1 MDEVIIFMIGMATLV
16 SCCVVAIASLLIV
29 HHNRRQHT
37 TSSTT
42 AAPTGSS
49 DPPGGG
55 ESHGE
60 SMKNGAFSIT
70 NYWVASDGDSYLMDC
85 GSSKPKKAE
94 SKKVHKKEV
103 VLGSAPGGPKYQI
116 RGKDGGA
123 LVDVDAYTWDAC
135 YCEGTCRIG
144 SNTYNLLSE
153 NKQTFMKTDA
163 PYGLGSKG
171 NHLTPFVSVTADGSF
186 PHGTTLFVN
195 NIKGATLPNGKI
207 HNGCVR
213 VDDNCG
219 DGCGSK
225 QLDLHVGTYD
235 LHKQL
240 KGRLQGKS
248 DVTKQS
254 CQILEYL

>member
-16 SCCVVAIASLLIV
+16 SCCVAAIASLLIV
-29 HHNRRQHT
+29 RHNRRYQT
-37 TSSTT
+37 TVESTT
-42 AAPTGSS
+42 AAPT
-49 DPPGGG
+49 PPGDSQDG
-55 ESHGE
+55 
-60 SMKNGAFSIT
+60 SMKDGAFSIT
-70 NYWVASDGDSYLMDC
+70 NYWVASDGESYLMDC

-94 SKKVHKKEV
+94 SKKVHKQEV
-103 VLGSAPGGPKYQI
+103 VLGSAPGGAKYQL
-116 RGKDGGA
+116 RGKHGDR

-135 YCEGTCRIG
+135 YCEGTCRVG
-144 SNTYNLLSE
+144 SKTFNLVSE

-186 PHGTTLFVN
+186 PHGTTLFVK

-235 LHKQL
+235 LHKKL

-248 DVTKQS
+248 DVTKTS
-254 CQILEYL
+254 CEILDYL

>member
-1 MDEVIIFMIGMATLV
+1 MEELLLLIGMTALV
-16 SCCVVAIASLLIV
+16 SCCVAVVASLLIV
-29 HHNRRQHT
+29 HRRQQSTVPTPSPT
-37 TSSTT
+37 T
-42 AAPTGSS
+42 PTS
-49 DPPGGG
+49 P
-55 ESHGE
+55 ESILKNE
-60 SMKNGAFSIT
+60 TSMKDGSFSIT
-70 NYWVASDGDSYLMDC
+70 NYWVASEGDSYLMDC
-85 GSSKPKKAE
+85 GSSKPKKSE
-94 SKKVHKKEV
+94 SKNIHKQEV
-103 VLGSAPGGPKYQI
+103 VLGSAPGGKKYPL
-116 RGKDGGA
+116 RGKNGER

-144 SNTYNLLSE
+144 SKTFNLLSE

-235 LHKQL
+235 LHTQL

-254 CQILEYL
+254 CDILDYM